1 VERRSHHGNLMKYLA
16 PILLIISCAR
26 DPQQEVAHREQPS
39 VTKAE
44 MQTIDSADPRPAPIQ
59 PPPMLPDEAP
69 SPKPLNLS
77 PNQEV
82 PVLSPQD
89 ERVRAQLPFAPAIAL
104 DPVEGQKVSI
114 RASTPSVEFKN
125 HIFYFSNEANKR
137 TFVASPEQYLKGP
150 FAHL

>member
-1 VERRSHHGNLMKYLA
+1 MKYLA

-26 DPQQEVAHREQPS
+26 DPRPVVHRDKPS

-44 MQTIDSADPRPAPIQ
+44 MQTIDSADPRPAPMQ
-59 PPPMLPDEAP
+59 APPMLPDEAP

-82 PVLSPQD
+82 PVLSSQD

-104 DPVEGQKVSI
+104 DPVDGQKVSI

-125 HIFYFSNEANKR
+125 HIFYFTTEDNKR